1 MAHQP
6 QFSIIIPTLN
16 EEKYLP
22 NLLQDLS
29 NQTFKD
35 FEVIIVDGNSKD
47 QTIIKAKEFSN
58 KLPSL
63 TILSSEKRHVCTQ
76 RNLGAS
82 RAKSDILIFSDA
94 DNRLPS
100 YFLQGAKYRWE
111 SSKADI
117 LSFWLKPDIS
127 SRQNESI
134 ANAFNL
140 FLEFQ
145 NNLNPT
151 YLLESMFAI
160 SNKCFTDTG
169 GFDEGSNYAEG
180 KGIIQSATLHGYSS
194 KIVRDPNYIFSFRR
208 LRKYGVLGV
217 AGRMAKL
224 ELSNLLGDDFH
235 NYQATKLYPMIGG
248 TLFNKPKRV
257 KNKFLKNIQ
266 KILKDF

>member
-1 MAHQP
+1 MKNP
-6 QFSIIIPTLN
+6 FFSIIIPALN
-16 EEKYLP
+16 EEQYLP
-22 NLLQDLS
+22 HLLTDLTQQS
-29 NQTFKD
+29 FQD
-35 FEVIIVDGNSKD
+35 FEVIVVDGHSDD
-47 QTIIKAKEFSN
+47 QTVARAKSFKA

-63 TILSSEKRHVCTQ
+63 TLLNSPKRHVCTQ
-76 RNLGAS
+76 RNLGAKT
-82 RAKSDILIFSDA
+82 AKSDILIFSDA
-94 DNRLPS
+94 DNRLPP
-100 YFLQGAKYRWE
+100 YFLQGLKYRWE
-111 SSKADI
+111 SSSTNI

-127 SRQNESI
+127 SKQNESI
-134 ANAFNL
+134 ASAFNL

-160 SNKCFTDTG
+160 SKECFNKIG

-180 KGIIQSATLHGYSS
+180 KGIIQSATKHGYSS
-194 KIVRDPNYIFSFRR
+194 KMVRDPNYIFSFRR

-235 NYQATKLYPMIGG
+235 NYQATKLYPMLGG
-248 TLFNKPKRV
+248 TLFNKSKRV

-266 KILKDF
+266 KLLKDF